1 MTLHLFFRW
10 FVNKVKL
17 IMSFNLT
24 TEFSPTQLS
33 NVTEGTKLNAEIGA
47 VQVVEL
53 IYLTIL
59 CVLGSVGNLV
69 VIFSI
74 TLENRVHS
82 HGNIFVINLA
92 IADLL
97 VTGFVV
103 PTVMINV
110 IQSANALPPI
120 ACTIVGYTVTVTC
133 TCSLSNLTVI
143 AINRFWAVVRSKTY
157 TQNFTRKR
165 VYLMMIATWVWSNLL
180 SMPSLIGWGR
190 IGYDE
195 KIMVC
200 SWDDTYSR
208 SFTIFITVGA
218 IVLPVIVIA
227 LCYWKLFMTVRSSG
241 RWVRSLSM
249 GNSAFQSN
257 EQHRRSVRK
266 ERNLLQTL
274 ATTVAFFC
282 VCWLPYGLC
291 VLIDPVGVPPL
302 AKKAC
307 GWLGLSNSA
316 VNFVIYGAMNP
327 VFRRGYRNLF
337 ILVFRCKRPNR
348 ITSTALHG
356 SQSDTFYKSRKK
368 SIPTTPT
375 PNSGN
380 KFQTR
385 WSSPG
390 AIIHTAKQNSAAEM
404 NQERDSSRRHCKV
417 WSTNVTPWSKFL
429 DSRTESPKHQKQQPE
444 TPEHKN
450 TPTLSKIE
458 KAISPAHLFS
468 FKRSETGSVRKVDK
482 IRNEAAIWEA
492 RKKRNSL
499 MLLQI
504 ELSDDDDSPINK
516 RRTKSEIPYGVTK
529 PCIRR
534 NPSTRTTNSPILP
547 LNNNINHDSAH
558 EMQNN
563 ISSKQQEAV
572 LEETKSAMQDSDDDT
587 VMITSSVI

>member
-1 MTLHLFFRW
+1 
-10 FVNKVKL
+10 
-17 IMSFNLT
+17 
-24 TEFSPTQLS
+24 
-33 NVTEGTKLNAEIGA
+33 
-47 VQVVEL
+47 
-53 IYLTIL
+53 
-59 CVLGSVGNLV
+59 
-69 VIFSI
+69 
-74 TLENRVHS
+74 
-82 HGNIFVINLA
+82 
-92 IADLL
+92 
-97 VTGFVV
+97 
-103 PTVMINV
+103 
-110 IQSANALPPI
+110 
-120 ACTIVGYTVTVTC
+120 
-133 TCSLSNLTVI
+133 
-143 AINRFWAVVRSKTY
+143 
-157 TQNFTRKR
+157 
-165 VYLMMIATWVWSNLL
+165 
-180 SMPSLIGWGR
+180 
-190 IGYDE
+190 
-195 KIMVC
+195 
-200 SWDDTYSR
+200 
-208 SFTIFITVGA
+208 
-218 IVLPVIVIA
+218 
-227 LCYWKLFMTVRSSG
+227 
-241 RWVRSLSM
+241 
-249 GNSAFQSN
+249 
-257 EQHRRSVRK
+257 
-266 ERNLLQTL
+266 
-274 ATTVAFFC
+274 
-282 VCWLPYGLC
+282 
-291 VLIDPVGVPPL
+291 
-302 AKKAC
+302 
-307 GWLGLSNSA
+307 
-316 VNFVIYGAMNP
+316 MNP

-404 NQERDSSRRHCKV
+404 NQ
-417 WSTNVTPWSKFL
+417 SKFL